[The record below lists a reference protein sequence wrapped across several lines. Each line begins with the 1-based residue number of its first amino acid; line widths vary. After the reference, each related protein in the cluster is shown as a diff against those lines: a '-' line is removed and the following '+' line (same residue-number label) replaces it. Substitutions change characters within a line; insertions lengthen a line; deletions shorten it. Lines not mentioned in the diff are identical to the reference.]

1 MKDKEEICEIYILTD
16 SFHFESLNKKIL
28 YVKDKEEI
36 CDIIYILTDSFHL
49 KYLNKKI
56 LYVRGKEEICDI
68 YTNGQLSLKISK

>member
-1 MKDKEEICEIYILTD
+1 MKILYVKDKEEICEIYILTD

-36 CDIIYILTDSFHL
+36 CDI
-49 KYLNKKI
+49 
-56 LYVRGKEEICDI
+56 